1 MIRPPLHTAALAL
14 AVLLG
19 CVPASPAQA
28 QPAAPAAKAQLKY
41 VKATPVRTTSKDSYT
56 GQLFPSKLLPLGFEV
71 GGRLAVSR
79 VSKGEVVRAGQLLG
93 SLDTEIIDAQVAQ
106 AQAGVEAAEAGAA
119 MATDVAGRQEK
130 LKDEGSVSDV
140 QSRGAATQSK
150 QAQAQLLMAKA
161 QLAQAQAGRRK
172 HDLRALFA
180 GTVIDA
186 PDNAGGMVGPGTP
199 VYVVM
204 QLDPLTLKTTVPE
217 SVRAAVKPGLKVHV
231 ESVGSDAATDDAAV
245 KVVISSA
252 DPATRR
258 IPVEI
263 TVPNA
268 GGRFVANT
276 LARATLPL
284 GEERP
289 AYLIPSTALGT
300 TGGEH
305 VFTVDAGGAL
315 KRVPVT
321 VLERTA
327 TQTTVTTPE
336 PLREV
341 VDFPTSALVEG
352 TRVTQR

>member
-1 MIRPPLHTAALAL
+1 VIRAARWIALAL
-14 AVLLG
+14 LAG
-19 CVPASPAQA
+19 CAPAPAHA
-28 QPAAPAAKAQLKY
+28 AEPAAPVPKQQLKY
-41 VKATPVRTTSKDSYT
+41 VKATPVKTTSKDSYT
-56 GQLFPSKLLPLGFEV
+56 GQLFPSKLLPMGFEV

-79 VSKGEVVRAGQLLG
+79 VSKGDLVKAGQPLG

-140 QSRGAATQSK
+140 QSRGAVTQSK

-172 HDLRALFA
+172 HDLRALFP

-186 PDNAGGMVGPGTP
+186 PDNVGGMVGPGMP
-199 VYVVM
+199 VYIVM
-204 QLDPLTLKTTVPE
+204 QLDPLTLKTTIPE
-217 SVRAAVKPGLKVHV
+217 NVRAAVKPGLKVHV
-231 ESVGSDAATDDAAV
+231 ESIGSTAATEDAVV
-245 KVVISSA
+245 KVVINSA

-268 GGRFVANT
+268 DGRFVANT
-276 LARATLPL
+276 LARTTLPL
-284 GEERP
+284 GEERQ

-305 VFTVDAGGAL
+305 VFTVDSGGAL

-327 TQTTVTTPE
+327 TQATIATPE
-336 PLREV
+336 KLGDL
-341 VDFPTSALVEG
+341 VDFPTSALVDG

>member
-1 MIRPPLHTAALAL
+1 MRAAPWIGVALLLAC
-14 AVLLG
+14 A
-19 CVPASPAQA
+19 PAPARA
-28 QPAAPAAKAQLKY
+28 EPAAPAAKPQLKY
-41 VKATPVRTTSKDSYT
+41 VKAVAVKTTSKDSYT
-56 GQLFPSKLLPLGFEV
+56 GQLFPSKLLPMGFEV

-79 VSKGEVVRAGQLLG
+79 VSKGDLVRAGQALG

-106 AQAGVEAAEAGAA
+106 AQAGVEAAEAGAL

-130 LKDEGSVSDV
+130 LKDEGSISDV

-204 QLDPLTLKTTVPE
+204 QLDPLTLKTTIPE
-217 SVRAAVKPGLKVHV
+217 NARAAVKPGLKVRV
-231 ESVGSDAATDDAAV
+231 ESVGSTAATDEGVV

-258 IPVEI
+258 IPVEL
-263 TVPNA
+263 TVPN
-268 GGRFVANT
+268 GDGRFVANT

-284 GEERP
+284 GEERQ
-289 AYLIPSTALGT
+289 AYLIASSALGT

-327 TQTTVTTPE
+327 TQATVATPE
-336 PLREV
+336 ALREV
-341 VDFPTSALVEG
+341 VDYPTSALVEG